1 MLTRTL
7 SLVAI
12 AALAMPT
19 LAQERQTQ
27 TRQTDRAQTGQ
38 RMQADRPMGT
48 AGDASAVPTDAL
60 VRWISQDNQAEVA
73 LAEFAKQKTE
83 NPAVRD
89 FAQKMIDAHTKFG
102 RKLDGVSR
110 PDAAGSGN
118 RRASAYRGGAADP
131 AADPSA
137 DPGAADELVVDLAEP
152 GDPTLADPTD
162 PPTADRR
169 TRAADRTDRD
179 RTDRRTTRA
188 QNRNEAGRMNRGAT
202 AADLLAFRKE
212 LKQKCGETLKQN
224 FDKLPPAEFDK
235 AYSSQQIG
243 AHLAMIDTLAL
254 AEKQADGQAAEVFRA
269 GKMETQ
275 KHLMEAIGLL
285 NSVTPMNPTADN

>member
-19 LAQERQTQ
+19 FAQERQTQ
-27 TRQTDRAQTGQ
+27 NRQTDRAQAGQ
-38 RMQADRPMGT
+38 RMQTDRQMGA

-60 VRWISQDNQAEVA
+60 VRWISQDNQAEIA
-73 LAEFAKQKTE
+73 LAEYAKQKTE

-102 RKLDGVSR
+102 RKLDGVSE
-110 PDAAGSGN
+110 PGDAESRN
-118 RRASAYRGGAADP
+118 RRTSAYRGGAADP
-131 AADPSA
+131 AA
-137 DPGAADELVVDLAEP
+137 GDELVVDLAEP
-152 GDPTLADPTD
+152 GDPTLADPTLADPTD
-162 PPTADRR
+162 PPAADRR

-179 RTDRRTTRA
+179 RADRDMTRTR
-188 QNRNEAGRMNRGAT
+188 NRNENDRMNRGAT

-212 LKQKCGETLKQN
+212 LKQKCGETLKEN

-285 NSVTPMNPTADN
+285 NSVTPKNPTAEN